1 MSPQRKPS
9 RALRRI
15 VMRPA
20 SRAPAPVVW
29 ACWAAPT
36 PARCVGTA
44 AGGFLNERAGTTR
57 AAGRA
62 TEPASVAGKIHR
74 VGRSV
79 CCLTASCISTFG
91 APMKTPG
98 AGEARPCAMWRGEP
112 VIFAMRALA
121 LSPACWPFL
130 GKPQGPRCPLPVCPW
145 GGPVRNFCPK
155 LSIRP
160 AIQVCRMA
168 KPEPLIA

>member
-1 MSPQRKPS
+1 MSPRRKPS

-98 AGEARPCAMWRGEP
+98 AGEARPCAIWRGEP

-121 LSPACWPFL
+121 LSPACWPFS
-130 GKPQGPRCPLPVCPW
+130 GNRRARAVRYRFAQRADRCATSARNCRS
-145 GGPVRNFCPK
+145 VRRYK
-155 LSIRP
+155 SAGWQSRSLS
-160 AIQVCRMA
+160 
-168 KPEPLIA
+168 